1 MSKQRSRHAARLFGI
16 DASRAVVGWRTGTE
30 GYAFHLIRELIP
42 LAEARGHRLR
52 LYFNQAPPP
61 DLFADAAHVETV
73 VIHDLDLE
81 LLRYHREEGSV
92 QNWKDRRRDLYRVVY
107 REGDESLDA

>member
-73 VIHDLDLE
+73 VIPFPRLWTHA
-81 LLRYHREEGSV
+81 RGSPGVYRRVAQAPEGS
-92 QNWKDRRRDLYRVVY
+92 
-107 REGDESLDA
+107 S